1 MTNLNDFGNEYN
13 YPPLDASHL
22 LEEPFAQFES
32 WLLHAIQN
40 QEIEPNAMTLATVNK
55 QYQVSAR
62 MMLLKYFDKNGFVF
76 FSNYLSRK
84 AVALG
89 EVKQSAL
96 VFWWAKSAR
105 QIRIEGNIEKLDEK
119 HSDQYFSKRSQ
130 SSQCAALASQQSQIL
145 ANKDILLSRYQQ
157 LKEEA
162 ENKSLSRPSH
172 WGGYILKPNLFEFW
186 QGRPHRL
193 HDRFVYQ
200 RQEEKWI
207 INRLSP

>member
-13 YPPLDASHL
+13 HPALEKSHL
-22 LEEPFAQFES
+22 LEDPFKQFES

-40 QEIEPNAMTLATVNK
+40 QEIEPNAMTVATVNK
-55 QYQVSAR
+55 NYQVSAR
-62 MMLLKYFDKNGFVF
+62 MMLLKYFDENGFVF

-84 AVALG
+84 ASALK
-89 EVKQSAL
+89 EIKQAAL

-105 QIRIEGNIEKLDEK
+105 QIRIEGIIDRLDEK
-119 HSDQYFSKRSQ
+119 HSDQYFSKRSK
-130 SSQCAALASQQSQIL
+130 SSQCAALASKQSEIL
-145 ANKDILLSRYQQ
+145 ENKDILLSRYQK

-162 ENKSLSRPSH
+162 ATKSLTRPPH

-200 RQEEKWI
+200 RQDEKWT

>member
-84 AVALG
+84 AAAL
-89 EVKQSAL
+89 EETKQSAL

-105 QIRIEGNIEKLDEK
+105 QIRIEGNVEKLDEK
-119 HSDQYFSKRSQ
+119 HSDQYFAKRSL

-145 ANKDILLSRYQQ
+145 ANKDILLSRYEE

-162 ENKSLSRPSH
+162 KNKSLSRPAH

-193 HDRFVYQ
+193 HDRFVYK